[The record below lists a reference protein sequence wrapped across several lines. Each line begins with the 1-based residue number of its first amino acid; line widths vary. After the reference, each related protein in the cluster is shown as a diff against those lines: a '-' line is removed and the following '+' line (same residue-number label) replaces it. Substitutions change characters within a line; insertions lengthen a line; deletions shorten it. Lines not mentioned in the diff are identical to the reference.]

1 MRIAS
6 PSGSRAGLSLLE
18 VLVALA
24 IFLSSL
30 AGLFYLVT
38 LSGKLAQA
46 GQMRTR
52 ALQIAQSK
60 LAQVT
65 WGAIALSSQADQP
78 CDEDPEYHWSIDA
91 EQGST
96 QGLWNVTV
104 KVTRPNMKP
113 IIEVSLNQMI
123 LDPANRGTIQDPA
136 ATAAAADAA
145 SQGSNNS
152 GNGGTSSPSSN
163 PSSSGGKPSGSGAK
177 PSAPVDSDGPAMTP
191 VAKPTGTGP
200 GKSGMANLGG
210 KS

>member
-1 MRIAS
+1 MRIA
-6 PSGSRAGLSLLE
+6 PSSATRSGLSLLE

-52 ALQIAQSK
+52 AMQIAQSK

-91 EQGST
+91 DQGTS

-104 KVTRPNMKP
+104 KVTRPNLKP
-113 IIEVSLNQMI
+113 VIEVSLSQMI
-123 LDPANRGTIQDPA
+123 LDPASRGTIQDPA
-136 ATAAAADAA
+136 ATAALANQ
-145 SQGSNNS
+145 SSNS
-152 GNGGTSSPSSN
+152 GDSGSSSPSSS
-163 PSSSGGKPSGSGAK
+163 PGSSGGKPGGSGAK
-177 PSAPVDSDGPAMTP
+177 PTAPVDSAAPMGPP
-191 VAKPTGTGP
+191 GRPSGTGA
-200 GKSGMANLGG
+200 GKSGMPNIGGG